1 MRRPAGSSLQQTG
14 GVMERWGNDGVARVA
29 ERRTEKPVAGT
40 REETGVRILP
50 GFPGLSQVGLN
61 YRSGGWSAGSGS
73 GTSTSVFR
81 YFTFEIYQP
90 STRNLGGS

>member
-1 MRRPAGSSLQQTG
+1 M
-14 GVMERWGNDGVARVA
+14 
-29 ERRTEKPVAGT
+29 
-40 REETGVRILP
+40 LP
-50 GFPGLSQVGLN
+50 GSPGLSQGELS